1 MSDSLNSSAAPGGRH
16 QRQLRNL
23 LLDRHFQ
30 LKYTGYLVAIA
41 TILGLSLGVIL
52 WRTSAQVIRQAEQNA
67 ARGSQIVELG
77 NEVVSE
83 SRKVSAVV
91 RMNIVK
97 DPIYQDD
104 PDLLDAFNIDA
115 ARQDQRLDEQRA
127 RLEEQRVSLVK
138 QAETL
143 QSFHRSLLWSLGGG
157 LILLVL
163 GIGAA
168 GIFVTHKVAG
178 PIFKMKRHL
187 RQVAKGQ
194 LQVPWG
200 LRKGD
205 ELVHFFDA
213 FRDMVAALRIERE
226 AHIERLEALILE
238 LDSSN
243 TPDQV
248 APLRELKRDM
258 EKGLN

>member
-1 MSDSLNSSAAPGGRH
+1 MSDSFNSSAAPGGRH
-16 QRQLRNL
+16 QRRLRNL

-41 TILGLSLGVIL
+41 TILGISLGLIL

-67 ARGSQIVELG
+67 ARGSQIVDLG

-115 ARQDQRLDEQRA
+115 KRQDERLDQQRK
-127 RLEEQRVSLVK
+127 RLEEQRQSLFR

-143 QSFHRSLLWSLGGG
+143 QSFHRLMLWSLGGV
-157 LILLVL
+157 LVLLVL

-226 AHIERLEALILE
+226 AHIERLQAAILE
-238 LDSSN
+238 LNSTSPDSEL
-243 TPDQV
+243 
-248 APLRELKRDM
+248 APLRELKKDM